1 MIFIFVVN
9 SFSYCLFFS
18 VRMRRVRVQHCLPWF
33 RTLSTVDGA
42 TAYKLLLEGS
52 DGRPPPDRTSLRK
65 LYFHFARRNHP
76 DVDSNNSN
84 ARMSDGSN
92 AYALLKDSTDG
103 ERRAALD
110 HLFSKSLD
118 QQPNHFSPTAVSTPV
133 YPPPPWEIHYDTE
146 SPEEYQEFL
155 KSLDGNDRIRF
166 RRRWVDAD
174 GNHYAGIGDKR
185 VDRACQKQR
194 SDSTS
199 SSQQSSAGTAIFVI
213 YCIILYNIFQSWR

>member
-1 MIFIFVVN
+1 
-9 SFSYCLFFS
+9 
-18 VRMRRVRVQHCLPWF
+18 MRRVRPQNRLPWF
-33 RTLSTVDGA
+33 RNLSTVDGA

-103 ERRAALD
+103 ERQAALD
-110 HLFSKSLD
+110 HLFSKSLE
-118 QQPNHFSPTAVSTPV
+118 QQLNISQTAAVNTSA
-133 YPPPPWEIHYDTE
+133 YPRPPWEIHYDTE

-155 KSLDGNDRIRF
+155 RNLDGNDKIRF
-166 RRRWVDAD
+166 HRRWVDAD

-185 VDRACQKQR
+185 VDRASQKQR
-194 SDSTS
+194 SDPTS
-199 SSQQSSAGTAIFVI
+199 SSQQQSSAGTAIFVI
-213 YCIILYNIFQSWR
+213 YCIILYNIFHSWR